1 MEKKIQPKSIERML
15 TLVSNLVF
23 KVHVYELIT
32 FKLLLLQAVVI
43 TGILTNC

>member
-1 MEKKIQPKSIERML
+1 ML

-23 KVHVYELIT
+23 KEHVYKLIT
-32 FKLLLLQAVVI
+32 FELLLLQAVVI